1 MNDSNPPNAAPRFA
15 VIMPVYNHAAYVG
28 QAIASVRAQTV
39 ADWELVVV
47 DDGSTDG
54 SSEAAARAAADDG
67 RITIV
72 RQANAGPSAARNA
85 AIARSGAAWL
95 TFLDSDDV
103 WYDGALAAFADA
115 IAAKPEAAFHYGFRH
130 RLNSDGS
137 VTELPGEFQDRPTGP
152 AELFGRMFLSHLCVC
167 FRRDLI
173 GSAGGYDET
182 LRSCE
187 DYDLYLRMGLI
198 SRFVPIGRATGLR
211 RRHGTNISRQTGPSR
226 FLEAEVL
233 RRFVDARG
241 GRAVVGDDLIG
252 PRLHRLY
259 YAAGRQYF
267 RAGNFRAAHE
277 ALAEASRYGRSVKAM
292 GLKCLGW
299 FLRPAGGGAGDL
311 PRLT

>member
-1 MNDSNPPNAAPRFA
+1 MTDSDRPNTAPRFA
-15 VIMPVYNHAAYVG
+15 VIMPVHNHAAYVAE
-28 QAIASVRAQTV
+28 AIASVRAQTV

-54 SSEAAARAAADDG
+54 SDEAAARAAAGDE
-67 RITIV
+67 RITLL

-95 TFLDSDDV
+95 TFLDSDDA

-115 IAAKPEAAFHYGFRH
+115 IAARPDAAFHYGFRH
-130 RLNSDGS
+130 RLNADGS

-173 GSAGGYDET
+173 DRAGGYDET
-182 LRSCE
+182 LRTCE
-187 DYDLYLRMGLI
+187 DYDLYLRMGLVA
-198 SRFVPIGRATGLR
+198 RFWPIGQATGLR
-211 RRHGTNISRQTGPSR
+211 RRHGTNISRQTGRSR

-233 RRFVDARG
+233 GRFADARG
-241 GRAVVGDDLIG
+241 GRAVVGDAIVR
-252 PRLHRLY
+252 PRLARLY

-267 RAGNFRAAHE
+267 RAGQFRNARE
-277 ALAEASRYGRSVKAM
+277 ALAESARYGRSAKAI
-292 GLKCLGW
+292 GLRCLAW
-299 FLRPAGGGAGDL
+299 LLRPAGHDESEP
-311 PRLT
+311 PRLA